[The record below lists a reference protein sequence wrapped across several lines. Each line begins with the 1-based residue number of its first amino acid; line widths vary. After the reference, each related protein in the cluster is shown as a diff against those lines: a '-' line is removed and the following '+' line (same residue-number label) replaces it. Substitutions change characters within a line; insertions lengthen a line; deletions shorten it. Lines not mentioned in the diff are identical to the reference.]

1 MKTKILAIGIF
12 VITALVVG
20 FYPLYNKSANAK
32 SGVIDIA
39 NHKPKIQL
47 AILLDTSSSMSG
59 LIDQSRNQLWQV
71 VNEFSRTKKN
81 GVTPTLEVAV
91 YEYGNSGLAAKD
103 GYIRQLTDLTTELDQ
118 VSEGLFA
125 LTTNGGD
132 EYCGYVIKTA
142 VTDLKWSKSNQD
154 IKVIFIAGNEP
165 FTQGPVPFQEA
176 IATAKRKGI
185 TVNTIHAGGHHEG
198 AQSGWKDGAI
208 LAGGDYMSIDH
219 NHRVVHID
227 APQDKR
233 IAELNARLNQT
244 YVPYGAEGRKKALRQ
259 QEQDAKSG
267 AISSGLLA
275 KRAQSKV
282 SKMYNNSS
290 WDLVDAFEAGDVRLE
305 ELEDEQLPAAMQ
317 KMDKVK
323 QEEYVAGK
331 AKERKKVQEEITA
344 LSKARNDYVAK
355 KQRETAET
363 TVNTVNDAV
372 TKAIRREAKSKN
384 YVFEAQ

>member
-1 MKTKILAIGIF
+1 MKSKILAIGIF
-12 VITALVVG
+12 VITAAVIG
-20 FYPLYNKSANAK
+20 FYPLYNTSANAK
-32 SGVIDIA
+32 SSVVDMV
-39 NHKPKIQL
+39 NNKPKIQL

-59 LIDQSRNQLWQV
+59 LINQSRNQLWQV

-91 YEYGNSGLAAKD
+91 YEYGNSNLSSESGH
-103 GYIRQLTDLTTELDQ
+103 IRQVTGLTTELDQ

-142 VTDLKWSKSNQD
+142 VTDLKWSKSKHD
-154 IKVIFIAGNEP
+154 IKAIFIAGNEP

-176 IATAKRKGI
+176 IAVAKRKGI
-185 TVNTIHAGGHHEG
+185 TVNTIHAGNHNEG
-198 AQSGWKDGAI
+198 AHSGWKDGAI

-233 IAELNARLNQT
+233 IAELNAKLNQT
-244 YVPYGAEGRKKALRQ
+244 YVPYGTDGRVKAKRQ
-259 QEQDAKSG
+259 REQDAKSS

-275 KRAQSKV
+275 KRAESKS

-290 WDLVDAFEAGDVRLE
+290 WDLVDAFETGEVKLDQLPEE
-305 ELEDEQLPAAMQ
+305 ELPTAMQ
-317 KMDKVK
+317 KMDKAK
-323 QEEYVAGK
+323 QEQYVIGK
-331 AKERKKVQEEITA
+331 AKERKKIQQEIAT
-344 LSKARNDYVAK
+344 LSKSRNDYVAK
-355 KQRETAET
+355 EQRKTAKAN
-363 TVNTVNDAV
+363 VNTVNDAV
-372 TKAIRREAKSKN
+372 TKAIRKQAKNKN
-384 YVFEAQ
+384 YVFESK